1 MPELP
6 NVVGLTS
13 VPLFDSRV
21 VPFFPPLPGV
31 ANSARAAS
39 RLYSSSLWV
48 VLPAMVAAKR
58 VLPWGITSLTSLEF
72 VAASP
77 CALPSLSSLRCAS
90 AALTLLP
97 SLPSTQSRPR
107 PTQDPDDAPAP
118 PLVRLVPHASPGRV
132 LCPTALLFLAH
143 LCRGGSSYPCAAPT
157 PSATPSLPPCAPRH
171 HLQAGLCDPP
181 SGLLCSPLRP
191 HWLQPSAISVPYRR
205 TSSAP
210 YSAAE

>member
-1 MPELP
+1 MFLDYPKLGPVRKLP
-6 NVVGLTS
+6 NVVALTGLGVIFLVWDHGHSSLTS
-13 VPLFDSRV
+13 SLAR
-21 VPFFPPLPGV
+21 V
-31 ANSARAAS
+31 ANSARAAT
-39 RLYSSSLWV
+39 RLYSSSSWV

-90 AALTLLP
+90 AALTLP
-97 SLPSTQSRPR
+97 PSSSLPSTQSRPR

-132 LCPTALLFLAH
+132 LYPTALLFLAH
-143 LCRGGSSYPCAAPT
+143 LCRLFLSVCRS
-157 PSATPSLPPCAPRH
+157 H
-171 HLQAGLCDPP
+171 
-181 SGLLCSPLRP
+181 P
-191 HWLQPSAISVPYRR
+191 HRLQPSAISVPYLR

-210 YSAAE
+210 YSAVVRSSLA